1 MRLPMASDVGVMEHV
16 WLTPYANG
24 KLGERMQFVAAG
36 STVQRPEVMVKNCC
50 ALVKPTIM
58 SRKAPHVPPMQ
69 GRPEG
74 YSISTRM
81 RVQYCSTVPPKKT
94 NSESPAICSRPP
106 HLNSAAPQQVNS
118 SQVDQGLC
126 RTLYERINSI

>member
-81 RVQYCSTVPPKKT
+81 RVQSPPRKQIRSLRRSAAALRTST
-94 NSESPAICSRPP
+94 RR
-106 HLNSAAPQQVNS
+106 HLNKS
-118 SQVDQGLC
+118 SQVKSIKAFVALC
-126 RTLYERINSI
+126 TKG

>member
-1 MRLPMASDVGVMEHV
+1 MRLPMASEVGVMEHV

-74 YSISTRM
+74 YSIFEPQRECALYRTSTPQENKFG
-81 RVQYCSTVPPKKT
+81 VSGDLQPP
-94 NSESPAICSRPP
+94 S
-106 HLNSAAPQQVNS
+106 APQLGTS
-118 SQVDQGLC
+118 TSQVGIN
-126 RTLYERINSI
+126 RTY